1 MGMYKTYRGY
11 LSIGTLTEEIRTNEN
26 EMVRL
31 QDEVDVARRNRSV
44 LRRLSPDWPCQVHG
58 YYDPTFHPSTVIKAT
73 DCFLMLCM
81 ENGKYVRHLP
91 KSEFSEKGDVTI
103 GRSSREDRFVKAA
116 EAIKNVEKRIERLE
130 ARIAEVT
137 LCLETLNEQR
147 DNSLRADQ
155 WVQYYVRRD
164 EATPCVITAPNEDAA
179 AKLYVRK
186 ELGER
191 VSVYKA
197 I

>member
-11 LSIGTLTEEIRTNEN
+11 VSIRTLTEEIRTNEN
-26 EMVRL
+26 EMGRL
-31 QDEVDVARRNRSV
+31 QGDVDVARRNRSV
-44 LRRLSPDWPCQVHG
+44 LRRLSPDWPCQVRD
-58 YYDPTFHPSTVIKAT
+58 YDPTFHPSTVIKTT

-81 ENGKYVRHLP
+81 GNGKYVRHLP

-116 EAIKNVEKRIERLE
+116 EAVKNVEKRIERLE
-130 ARIAEVT
+130 ARIAEVK
-137 LCLETLNEQR
+137 LCLETLNERR
-147 DNSLRADQ
+147 DNSLRPDQ
-155 WVQYYVRRD
+155 CVQYYVRRD
-164 EATPCVITAPNEDAA
+164 KATPCVITAHNEDEA
-179 AKLYVRK
+179 AKVYVRK